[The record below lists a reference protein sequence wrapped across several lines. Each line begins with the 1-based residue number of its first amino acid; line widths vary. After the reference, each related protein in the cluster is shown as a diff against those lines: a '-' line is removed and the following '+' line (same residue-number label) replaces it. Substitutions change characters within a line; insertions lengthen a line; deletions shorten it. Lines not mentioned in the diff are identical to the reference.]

1 MGVDRVRVTRVI
13 LLEAALRLKTTTVLL
28 ATAAAGGVF
37 LINGGATAAQPA
49 SATGGGQTMVGS
61 QGAGDTIA
69 FTARNGAD
77 GQPTGQV
84 QYVDRTDGTGQNQT
98 VWHGT
103 VNCFE
108 ASGNTARIAGTWNN
122 DGSAFYL
129 YVQDNGEGDGSDIVA
144 FTQQGD
150 GTCAQD
156 PGDGNFSLAR
166 GNAQVR
172 DGSGS

>member
-1 MGVDRVRVTRVI
+1 MTRVI

-77 GQPTGQV
+77 GAATGQV
-84 QYVDRTDGTGQNQT
+84 QYVDRNGGTGQDQT
-98 VWHGT
+98 VQHG
-103 VNCFE
+103 VIDCFVVDPD
-108 ASGNTARIAGTWNN
+108 GKTARMSGTWTSG
-122 DGSAFYL
+122 DLSGDPFAL

-144 FTQQGD
+144 VTD
-150 GTCAQD
+150 VDSTSCAKTPD
-156 PGDGNFSLAR
+156 NPNDFALAR

-172 DGSGS
+172 PGSGS

>member
-1 MGVDRVRVTRVI
+1 MTRVI

-77 GQPTGQV
+77 GAPTGQV
-84 QYVDRTDGTGQNQT
+84 QYVDRADGTGQGQT

-103 VNCFE
+103 VTCFE
-108 ASGNTARIAGTWNN
+108 ASGTIARIAGTWNN
-122 DGSAFYL
+122 DGSSFYL
-129 YVQDNGEGDGSDIVA
+129 YVQDNGEGANASGSDIVA
-144 FTQQGD
+144 FTEQGD
-150 GTCAQD
+150 NTCAKD
-156 PGDGNFSLAR
+156 PGNGDFSLAR

-172 DGSGS
+172 DGS